1 MLPRASAL
9 LALLFVAGLGGAELP
24 VIAPGYAAAQE
35 AAQVQDVR
43 TITVTVLGMSC
54 PFCAYGLQKKL
65 LRLDK
70 TEKIEVKLKEGLAV
84 LTLKEGISD
93 IPDEEIEKLVD
104 EAGFEAAK
112 IERSFELEQKAAKA
126 N

>member
-1 MLPRASAL
+1 
-9 LALLFVAGLGGAELP
+9 LFVAGLGGAELP